1 MSKPLSSAALVIY
14 AFAIALG
21 LGVTA
26 TLWAVEGDPPFGA
39 LRTGP
44 WVGWPQ
50 AGSRS
55 ADPYSRAI
63 ASRRA
68 ELPLAV
74 GEGLAL
80 RATQDSAGQALDSR
94 CAYRIGAVTPQTRLW
109 TLTVYDAQGQL
120 RGSDLERSGYT
131 SGEILREPDGRFW
144 LNVGP
149 TARPGNWLKTPATER
164 FSLVL
169 RLYDTPVAATSSALT
184 PEALPTI
191 ERLGC
196 EA

>member
-1 MSKPLSSAALVIY
+1 VPKPLSSAALVVY

-26 TLWAVEGDPPFGA
+26 TLSAVEGDPPFGA
-39 LRTGP
+39 LSVGP

-50 AGSRS
+50 AGSRT
-55 ADPYSRAI
+55 ADPYARAI
-63 ASRRA
+63 AARRA

-94 CAYRIGAVTPQTRLW
+94 CAYRIGAVTPQARLW
-109 TLTVYDAQGQL
+109 TLTVYDGAGRL
-120 RGSDLERSGYT
+120 RTSDLERSGYT

-144 LNVGP
+144 LSVGP
-149 TARPGNWLKTPATER
+149 SAQPGNWLKTPATER
-164 FSLVL
+164 FSLIL
-169 RLYDTPVAATSSALT
+169 RLYDTPVAATSSALNA
-184 PEALPTI
+184 EALPKI
-191 ERLGC
+191 ERLDC